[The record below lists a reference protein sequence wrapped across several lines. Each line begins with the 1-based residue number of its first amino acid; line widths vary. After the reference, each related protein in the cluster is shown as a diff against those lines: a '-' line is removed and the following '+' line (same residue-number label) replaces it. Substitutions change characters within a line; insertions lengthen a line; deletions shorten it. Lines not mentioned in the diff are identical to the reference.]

1 MSTSTDA
8 TQGLAPSRR
17 KRALLLLGALGP
29 GIIAASAGNDAGG
42 IATYSQLGAMYGYAT
57 LWLVPIMT
65 VALVVVQ
72 EMATRMGLV
81 TGKGFA
87 ALIRERFG
95 VRPTLFAMLALLFSN
110 AATSVSEF
118 AGIAAA
124 SEILGVSRYVAV
136 PVAAVAVWLLVV
148 RGSYRRV
155 ERVFFILSAV
165 FLSYVIAAFM
175 GKPDW
180 AGVAQATVIPHFVG
194 TTDFVLLVIAAIGT
208 TIAPWMQF
216 FAQANV
222 VDKGL
227 TAEDLPGQ
235 RLDVLI
241 GAVAANFV
249 AWCIILTTGTVL
261 FKEGVSI
268 TSAEQAARALAP
280 VAGDYASTLFAVGLL
295 GASLL
300 AAGVLPLTSSYAVT
314 EAFGFERGVDRTWKE
329 APVFNG
335 IYTFVIVFGAAS
347 VLLPGLNLIS
357 IMVFSQAVGGVLLP
371 FLLIF
376 MMVIVNDR
384 RIMGR
389 FVNGRVYNALGWMT
403 VTVVIGL
410 TVALLGMQ
418 AMGMS

>member
-1 MSTSTDA
+1 MSTPSDA
-8 TQGLAPSRR
+8 TQGLAPNRR
-17 KRALLLLGALGP
+17 KRVLLLLGVLGP

-165 FLSYVIAAFM
+165 FLAYVIAAFM

-180 AGVAQATVIPHFVG
+180 AQVAQATVLPHFVG

-235 RLDVLI
+235 RLDVLV
-241 GAVAANFV
+241 GSVAANFV

-261 FKEGVSI
+261 FKEGISI

-389 FVNGRVYNALGWMT
+389 FVNGRVYNTLGWMT